1 MDLKAFHNHR
11 KEIDDTWTNGRKE
24 DALELARFLID
35 DLWEEKDYAHI
46 VEVYDIPDLQPKER
60 LYSFE
65 LAYALVEGKRNS
77 DAERIYE
84 AILENDPKDSSV
96 LNNLHIIKKD
106 KDQVEEAWKLIQRAK
121 EISPKDEIIDRNYNS
136 MKALF
141 EERKGILEQFKASVG
156 RIQKENDFVI
166 EKLRSFISSALK
178 DPSCNKHLIP
188 IPKWK
193 MRVLMG
199 TDESKASSLTDQ
211 WIDRGYIRRTGDRG
225 DYGEHVYEINPYLRK
240 TLDSVKRSQ
249 VPKSWADGIQALDGV
264 HLEQLGYFDAV
275 RRVKKTKKSFRSIL
289 ERDLNELFLNYL
301 MANHKAVVVMS
312 GSLVETLLI
321 YHCEKK
327 KISQVTYDR
336 NQRQISK
343 RLYDADLGDLLDYFE
358 QNRILSDLF
367 VHMGNIARIS
377 RNFIHPGK
385 ELREAEQLSKA
396 KADMC
401 FISALEVVRHIC

>member
-1 MDLKAFHNHR
+1 MDLKIFNARR
-11 KEIDDTWTNGRKE
+11 KEIENVWREGRE
-24 DALELARFLID
+24 QDALELVRLVID
-35 DLWEEKDYAHI
+35 DLWEEKDYTHI
-46 VEVYDIPDLQPKER
+46 VEVYDIANLEPREN

-65 LAYALVEGKRNS
+65 LAYALVEKQRPH

-84 AILENDPKDSSV
+84 TILTNEPKNSSV
-96 LNNLHIIKKD
+96 LNNLHIIKKN
-106 KDQVEEAWKLIQRAK
+106 KDQLEDAWKLIQRAK
-121 EISPKDEIIDRNYNS
+121 QISPKDEIIDRNFSS
-136 MKALF
+136 MKVLV
-141 EERKGILEQFKASVG
+141 EERKGILEQFKASSE
-156 RIQKENDFVI
+156 RIQKENDFVL
-166 EKLRSFISSALK
+166 EKMRTFVANALK
-178 DPSCNKHLIP
+178 DPTCKKHQIP

-199 TDESKASSLTDQ
+199 TDENKASSLTDQ
-211 WIDRGYIRRTGDRG
+211 WIEKGYLRRTGDRG
-225 DYGEHVYEINPYLRK
+225 EHGEHIYEINPYLK
-240 TLDSVKRSQ
+240 SALEFVERSH
-249 VPKSWADGIQALDGV
+249 VPKAWSDGIRVLDGER
-264 HLEQLGYFDAV
+264 LEQLGYFDIMQ
-275 RRVKKTKKSFRSIL
+275 RIRKIKKAFRTII

-358 QNRILSDLF
+358 QNRMLSDLF
-367 VHMGNIARIS
+367 VHMGNISRIS

-385 ELREAEQLSKA
+385 ELRETEQLSQA

>member
-1 MDLKAFHNHR
+1 MDFKAFH
-11 KEIDDTWTNGRKE
+11 KQKKVIDDACKDGRE
-24 DALELARFLID
+24 QDALELGRLLID

-46 VEVYDIPDLQPKER
+46 VEVYDIPDLRPKES

-65 LAYALVEGKRNS
+65 LAYALAERKRTS

-84 AILENDPKDSSV
+84 AILRKEPKNSSI
-96 LNNLHIIKKD
+96 LNNLHIIKRG

-121 EISPKDEIIDRNYNS
+121 KISPKDEIIDRNYNS
-136 MKALF
+136 MKTLF
-141 EERKGILEQFKASVG
+141 EERKGILEQFKASAG
-156 RIQKENDFVI
+156 QIQKENDFVL
-166 EKLRSFISSALK
+166 EKLRTFISNALK
-178 DPSCNKHLIP
+178 DPSCKNHLIP

-193 MRVLMG
+193 MRVLIG
-199 TDESKASSLTDQ
+199 TDESKASSLADQ
-211 WIDRGYIRRTGDRG
+211 WIDKGYIRRTGDRG
-225 DYGEHVYEINPYLRK
+225 SYGEHVYEINPYLRTALESVERSRVPK
-240 TLDSVKRSQ
+240 KWSDGIRTLD
-249 VPKSWADGIQALDGV
+249 GE
-264 HLEQLGYFDAV
+264 HLEQLGYFDV
-275 RRVKKTKKSFRSIL
+275 VERIRKTKKSFRSIL

-301 MANHKAVVVMS
+301 MENHKAVVVMS

-327 KISQVTYDR
+327 KISQITYDR

-358 QNRILSDLF
+358 QNRMLSDLF

-385 ELREAEQLSKA
+385 ELREAEQLTQA
-396 KADMC
+396 KADIC
-401 FISALEVVRHIC
+401 FISVLEVVRHIC

>member
-1 MDLKAFHNHR
+1 MDFKAFHKQK
-11 KEIDDTWTNGRKE
+11 KEIDDACKDGRE
-24 DALELARFLID
+24 QDALELGRLLID

-46 VEVYDIPDLQPKER
+46 VEVYDILDLRPKES

-65 LAYALVEGKRNS
+65 LAYALVKMKRTS

-84 AILENDPKDSSV
+84 AIIRKEPNNSSI
-96 LNNLHIIKKD
+96 LNNLHIIKRG

-121 EISPKDEIIDRNYNS
+121 KISPKDEIIDRNYNS

-141 EERKGILEQFKASVG
+141 DERKGILEQFKASVG
-156 RIQKENDFVI
+156 RIQKENDFVL
-166 EKLRSFISSALK
+166 EKLRTFISNALK
-178 DPSCNKHLIP
+178 DPSCKNHLIP
-188 IPKWK
+188 IPNWK

-199 TDESKASSLTDQ
+199 TEQGKASSLAEQ
-211 WIDRGYIRRTGDRG
+211 WIDKGYIRRTGDRG
-225 DYGEHVYEINPYLRK
+225 PYGEHVYEINPYLRTALESLERSRVPTK
-240 TLDSVKRSQ
+240 WSDGIRTLD
-249 VPKSWADGIQALDGV
+249 GE
-264 HLEQLGYFDAV
+264 HLEKLGYFDV
-275 RRVKKTKKSFRSIL
+275 VERIRKTKKSFRSIL

-327 KISQVTYDR
+327 KISQITYDR

-358 QNRILSDLF
+358 QNRMLSDLF

-385 ELREAEQLSKA
+385 ELREAEQLTQA